1 MPKTILVKNITSL
14 SEARYC
20 SGMLVDYISFD
31 LNPESADYIELKEFE
46 EIKNWLS
53 GVKILGSYHTEDI
66 FKIIEALNLY
76 KLDGFIFDETQKS
89 LIEDLDSATKI
100 LEIENVENFESN
112 LNVNFIILKNN
123 KKNELVQQWTNEYN
137 VLLGYEFENIDVQI
151 KELAGYAFKGS
162 KEVRPGINNYD
173 GLMEALEKLEDF
185 N

>member
-20 SGMLVDYISFD
+20 SGMMVDYISFD
-31 LNPESADYIELKEFE
+31 LNPESSDYVDLKEFK

-53 GVKILGSYHTEDI
+53 GMKILGSYNTDDI

-76 KLDGFIFDETQKS
+76 KLDGFIFDENQKS
-89 LIEDLDSATKI
+89 MLEDLDSATKL
-100 LEIENVENFESN
+100 LEIENAENFEPN
-112 LNVNFIILKNN
+112 LNVNFIILKNI
-123 KKNELVQQWTNEYN
+123 KKNASAEQWSKEYN
-137 VLLGYEFENIDVQI
+137 VLIGYEFDNIDSQNQEI
-151 KELAGYAFKGS
+151 AGYAFKGS

-173 GLMEALEKLEDF
+173 GLMEALEKLEDL

>member
-1 MPKTILVKNITSL
+1 M
-14 SEARYC
+14 
-20 SGMLVDYISFD
+20 
-31 LNPESADYIELKEFE
+31 
-46 EIKNWLS
+46 
-53 GVKILGSYHTEDI
+53 
-66 FKIIEALNLY
+66 
-76 KLDGFIFDETQKS
+76 
-89 LIEDLDSATKI
+89 IEDLDSATKI